1 MIEQEVTNMLKAKN
15 IQDSTEIRDAAMKQL
30 DYLGQ
35 KYKEQND
42 EWNSLKRF
50 VDDAKA
56 QIKKIMTDYNISQYT
71 CSNGVI
77 LSHYIKDNSTLDEE
91 LVLKYLKEHGLEKFI
106 HTKEYFDETELA
118 MAIANGQIN
127 GADLAPFKIEKY
139 STFLRTK

>member
-1 MIEQEVTNMLKAKN
+1 MKEQEATNMLKTKN

-77 LSHYIKDNSTLDEE
+77 LSHYIKDNSILDEE

>member
-1 MIEQEVTNMLKAKN
+1 MKEQEVTNILKAKN

-77 LSHYIKDNSTLDEE
+77 LSHYIK
-91 LVLKYLKEHGLEKFI
+91 
-106 HTKEYFDETELA
+106 A
-118 MAIANGQIN
+118 
-127 GADLAPFKIEKY
+127 
-139 STFLRTK
+139 

>member
-1 MIEQEVTNMLKAKN
+1 MKEQEATNMLKTKN

-77 LSHYIKDNSTLDEE
+77 LSQYIKDNSILDEE
-91 LVLKYLKEHGLEKFI
+91 LVLKYLKEHELEKFI